1 MTEQLLILTMSAFI
15 AFLVPTCCYLLS
27 KIRFV
32 DCDYSTLESLR
43 QWTMMGHNQVV
54 DMIVYER
61 KRIIETIED
70 RTKASKPRYQVANAI
85 VRLPRRRKS
94 VADSGNE
101 VKNG

>member
-1 MTEQLLILTMSAFI
+1 
-15 AFLVPTCCYLLS
+15 
-27 KIRFV
+27 
-32 DCDYSTLESLR
+32 
-43 QWTMMGHNQVV
+43 MMGHNTIV

-85 VRLPRRRKS
+85 VRLPRKRKS
-94 VADSGNE
+94 VGDSGNE